1 MSSNLRFVASI
12 AATIVTVIA
21 ADAFASGGGS
31 GSGSGFG
38 GSSTPSVSAPQYDVA
53 AEFQSGI
60 DAMKASRFKDAQRA
74 FDRVL
79 SVNSRHVQAN
89 FMAGFSR
96 ASQGNDKGAN
106 RFYEKA
112 IKSDPEF
119 ILAHRELALSHL
131 RLADRERAAA
141 ILTDLKQRAAACA
154 DTCAKAADLRA
165 AVSAL
170 EAALAPSAPPPAAAD
185 GNSTGQ
191 FVPTPKLGDRAYL
204 QAIALINERRYE
216 NAIAQLQDAS
226 LAFGPH
232 PDILTY
238 LGFANR
244 KLGRLDVA
252 EGYYRQALAAAPRH
266 VGATEYYGELMVER
280 GDLSGARRMLV
291 KLERYCD
298 FGCAEADE
306 LRRWIVDAQPRS

>member
-1 MSSNLRFVASI
+1 MSSNLRFVTFI
-12 AATIVTVIA
+12 AAALVTAIA
-21 ADAFASGGGS
+21 ADAYASGGG
-31 GSGSGFG
+31 GFG
-38 GSSTPSVSAPQYDVA
+38 GSSAPSMSAPQYDVA
-53 AEFQSGI
+53 AEFQSGL
-60 DAMKASRFKDAQRA
+60 DAMKTSRFKDAQRA
-74 FDRVL
+74 FDHVL

-112 IKSDPEF
+112 IKYDPDF

-131 RLADRERAAA
+131 RLDDRERATA
-141 ILTDLKQRAAACA
+141 ILAYLKQRAAACA

-165 AVSAL
+165 AVSTL
-170 EAALAPSAPPPAAAD
+170 EAALAPSAPPPAAD
-185 GNSTGQ
+185 GASTGQ
-191 FVPTPKLGDRAYL
+191 FVPAPKLGDRAYL
-204 QAIALINERRYE
+204 QAIALINEHRYQD
-216 NAIAQLQDAS
+216 AIAQLQDAS

-244 KLGRLDVA
+244 KLGRYDVA

-280 GDLSGARRMLV
+280 GDLSGARRMLA

-298 FGCAEADE
+298 FGCAETDE
-306 LRRWIVDAQPRS
+306 LRRWILAAQPRS